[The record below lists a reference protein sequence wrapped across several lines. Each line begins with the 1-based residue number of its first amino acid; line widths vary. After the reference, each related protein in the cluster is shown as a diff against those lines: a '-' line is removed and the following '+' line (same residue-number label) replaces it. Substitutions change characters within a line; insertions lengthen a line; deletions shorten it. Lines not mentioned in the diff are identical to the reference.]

1 LWAAA
6 SAPFPLHRNP
16 KTLQLICGK
25 GFRKN
30 ITEGEQDFSMNFDAC
45 DSYHRPNYN
54 PSFTLRMKKSFCRGH
69 LVKIRFKISQVL
81 DMRSR
86 TEVNKADMVNKAI
99 FALSIGFAFVAV
111 GFADAQQPSRILRV
125 GYLTANSSAV
135 ELPRIDAFRQGLH
148 ALGYIEGQNLAIEY
162 RYTDGKFERLSNV
175 ASELVQLNVDVLVA
189 VTTNAALAAKNATR
203 TIPIFFIGVSDPI
216 GAGLVDSL
224 ARPGGN
230 ITGLT
235 NIAPVLSGKRLE
247 LLKETV
253 PKLSRVAVLWDP
265 KNPGSTPQWK
275 ESELA
280 ARELD
285 LRLHS
290 MRVSRV
296 DYYESAFK
304 EATKAHSTALAVTL
318 NPLANANQ
326 KRVVDLAAK
335 NRLPAIYARKEFVDA
350 GGLMSYGPTFAADG
364 RDAARLVDKILKGAK
379 PADLPVEQPTKFE
392 LMINLKTAKTLG
404 LTIPPVVLF
413 RAERVI
419 R

>member
-1 LWAAA
+1 
-6 SAPFPLHRNP
+6 
-16 KTLQLICGK
+16 
-25 GFRKN
+25 
-30 ITEGEQDFSMNFDAC
+30 
-45 DSYHRPNYN
+45 
-54 PSFTLRMKKSFCRGH
+54 MKFFMTAI
-69 LVKIRFKISQVL
+69 LVS
-81 DMRSR
+81 
-86 TEVNKADMVNKAI
+86 T
-99 FALSIGFAFVAV
+99 IGFVLV
-111 GFADAQQPSRILRV
+111 SVRLADAQQPSRLLRI

-148 ALGYIEGQNLAIEY
+148 ALGYIEGQNLVIEY
-162 RYTDGKFERLSNV
+162 RYTDGKFERLSSF

-189 VTTNAALAAKNATR
+189 VTTNAALAAKNATG

-247 LLKETV
+247 LLKETI
-253 PKLSRVAVLWDP
+253 PKLSRVSVLWDP

-280 ARELD
+280 ARELG

-290 MRVSRV
+290 MQVSRA
-296 DYYESAFK
+296 DNYERAFK
-304 EATKAHSTALAVTL
+304 EATNARSTALAVTL

-335 NRLPAIYARKEFVDA
+335 NRLPAIYARKEFVEA
-350 GGLMSYGPTFAADG
+350 GGFMSYGPTFAADG